1 MPGAPPPMS
10 DWCARLQTKAT
21 SRPPANTGRAITQSG
36 RWLPPACHGSLST
49 KTSPGSI
56 SPAKSRS
63 TARTAKP
70 PPPEWMGIPSAW
82 ETSQPSAPHTKQV
95 KSWAWLKM
103 GLRAVRTITSPICR
117 VT

>member
-1 MPGAPPPMS
+1 M
-10 DWCARLQTKAT
+10 
-21 SRPPANTGRAITQSG
+21 TQSG
-36 RWLPPACHGSLST
+36 RWLPPACQGSLST
-49 KTSPGSI
+49 KTSPGSM

-70 PPPEWMGIPSAW
+70 PPPEWIGIPSAC
-82 ETSQPSAPHTKQV
+82 ETSQPSGPHTKQV

-117 VT
+117 VM